1 MPREDIMKIP
11 ASMASLTVKAL
22 AESLTLENMKII
34 ADKLFDYYDFNKKTG
49 FSYNLD
55 IPRQVAAKQF
65 VSDVKNEGL
74 FIKLV
79 QILIEMHT
87 TGYMGKKYP
96 IKYLK
101 EIISNIREQG
111 IIYDIE
117 NHIFVE
123 DPAIRKTKNWGA
135 LNEGEQYLFALLRL
149 DIAGNSKLVRE
160 YPDDIIQ
167 ATYADFRDMVYDA
180 VDRRNGR
187 IWSWEGDGG
196 LVAFFFSNKNLY
208 ATFAGMDIV
217 NRLFLYNLTK
227 CRLKEPLG
235 VRIAVHSGLMD
246 YTDKEEDLKRSD
258 IIRTITDIEAN
269 YTKPNTLTI
278 SDMVAKGFCK
288 SMLEEFKPVT
298 TGSKTY
304 YNYSLQWE
312 AAE

>member
-1 MPREDIMKIP
+1 MQIP

-22 AESLTLENMKII
+22 AESLDLQNLKMI
-34 ADKLFDYYDFNKKTG
+34 ADRLFDYYDFNKKTG
-49 FSYNLD
+49 FSHNLD
-55 IPRQVAAKQF
+55 IPRQVAAKQL
-65 VSDVKNEGL
+65 VSDVKEAGL

-79 QILIEMHT
+79 QVLVDMHT

-96 IKYLK
+96 IKHLK
-101 EIISNIREQG
+101 EIISLFREKG

-117 NHIFVE
+117 NRMFVE
-123 DPAIRKTKNWGA
+123 DPAIRKTKNWGT
-135 LNEGEQYLFALLRL
+135 LSEGEQYLFALLRL

-167 ATYADFRDMVYDA
+167 KTYSDFRNIVQNA

-217 NRLFLYNLTK
+217 NQLFLYNQTK
-227 CRLKEPLG
+227 CRLKQPLG

-246 YTDKEEDLKRSD
+246 YTNNEEDLKRSD
-258 IIRTITDIEAN
+258 IIKTVTDIEAN
-269 YTKPNTLTI
+269 HTVPNTLTV
-278 SDMVAKGFCK
+278 SDMIVKGFCK
-288 SMLEEFKPVT
+288 SMIEVFEPVIT
-298 TGSKTY
+298 GGSKTY
-304 YNYSLQWE
+304 YNYSLRWE
-312 AAE
+312 QAV